1 MEMKISA
8 RRELDN
14 INSMF
19 NLKGFFSMTA
29 ISSLILLLQL
39 TVVPCILE
47 SQPLMIAGINDVFIV
62 FLELYSEEKYF

>member
-14 INSMF
+14 MSSMF

-39 TVVPCILE
+39 TAVPCMLE
-47 SQPLMIAGINDVFIV
+47 SQPLMIVGINGVFIV
-62 FLELYSEEKYF
+62 FLELHSEAL